1 MKKIII
7 IPFLFAFATASFCQQ
22 VTTKKQS
29 FTQEDYLKKSKNKK
43 KIGWILLGGGAVLAA
58 TAAIIPKG
66 EYEGREPCLYGF
78 ACESYKNDDII
89 GGLAVSATLSMLGSI
104 PFFLSSGKNKR
115 RANAISASFKTEDAS
130 ISRGYNLV
138 RIKYP
143 ALSLKLD
150 LH

>member
-7 IPFLFAFATASFCQQ
+7 ILLLPAFATTSFCQQ

-29 FTQEDYLKKSKNKK
+29 FTQEEYLKKSKNKK
-43 KIGWILLGGGAVLAA
+43 KTGWILLGGGAALAA

-66 EYEGREPCLYGF
+66 GYEGREPCLYGF
-78 ACESYKNDDII
+78 ACESFKNDDII
-89 GGLAVSATLSMLGSI
+89 GGLAVFGTLSMLVSI
-104 PFFLSSGKNKR
+104 PFFLSAGKNKR
-115 RANAISASFKTEDAS
+115 RANAVSASFKTENTSVA
-130 ISRGYNLV
+130 RGCNLV

-143 ALSLKLD
+143 VLSLKLD